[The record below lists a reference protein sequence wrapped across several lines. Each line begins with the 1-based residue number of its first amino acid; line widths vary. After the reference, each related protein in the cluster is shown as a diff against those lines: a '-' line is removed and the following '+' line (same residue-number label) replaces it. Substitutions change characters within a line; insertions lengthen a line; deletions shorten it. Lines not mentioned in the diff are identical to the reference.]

1 MRASR
6 CRWPF
11 VQFAIMGS
19 GYAGDRVADAITI
32 PVEIA
37 RRPKGQVGIA
47 VHDRRWGSRALFRLD
62 PPESPSRQGFR
73 KDFEATIASAHA
85 LCYAPLSFYH

>member
-19 GYAGDRVADAITI
+19 GYAGDRVADAIS
-32 PVEIA
+32 PL
-37 RRPKGQVGIA
+37 RK
-47 VHDRRWGSRALFRLD
+47 SLF
-62 PPESPSRQGFR
+62 S
-73 KDFEATIASAHA
+73 
-85 LCYAPLSFYH
+85 